1 MLRLGRAG
9 RTTSA
14 RRVHRVIRTGAFLVA
29 VALVASLA
37 LLGGVVESSGAS
49 SVAQTHSRRLAEDGT
64 LYPDEVFDADSLK
77 RGAIVLHVIG
87 VLYTFTAIA
96 IVCDDFFVPALE
108 VLVETYEIEDD
119 VAGATFMAAGGSAPE
134 LFTAIIG
141 VFIAKSNVGF
151 GTIIGSAVFNVLF
164 VIGACAFF
172 SKELLV
178 LTWWPLARDCTFYT
192 FHLVMLYVFFLDQ
205 KIALYESCLLLAFYV
220 MYVLFMKFNA
230 RVETGLKTRVL

>member
-87 VLYTFTAIA
+87 VLYTFTGIA

-119 VAGATFMAAGGSAPE
+119 VAGATFYGRRRIRP
-134 LFTAIIG
+134 
-141 VFIAKSNVGF
+141 
-151 GTIIGSAVFNVLF
+151 
-164 VIGACAFF
+164 
-172 SKELLV
+172 
-178 LTWWPLARDCTFYT
+178 
-192 FHLVMLYVFFLDQ
+192 
-205 KIALYESCLLLAFYV
+205 
-220 MYVLFMKFNA
+220 
-230 RVETGLKTRVL
+230 